1 MAQVDMP
8 KSSIGQTPTEPK
20 KKLEKVVKGKVAVKE
35 QSDMQ
40 KIASQFLAEDLKT
53 VKDRILTDYLLPMLK
68 NGAWSILNSA
78 FSIALW
84 GEDRSRG
91 GSNNYYGNNRGQ
103 RNSYDGYYQGSQNN
117 RPNPPPVRRSLQNLD
132 FESRGDAEDTLAGL
146 RDALYR
152 YRQVSVGDLCPNRHA
167 PARLHPE
174 CRVFSETSVLYPLQ
188 NNSQPEPEEFPSAFQ
203 AEPCLPLACSFVP
216 PG

>member
-68 NGAWSILNSA
+68 NGAWSMRLQKIGVSTITLLKDEMFFRMVMKFGPTLHWN
-78 FSIALW
+78 L
-84 GEDRSRG
+84 G
-91 GSNNYYGNNRGQ
+91 YQCYG
-103 RNSYDGYYQGSQNN
+103 
-117 RPNPPPVRRSLQNLD
+117 
-132 FESRGDAEDTLAGL
+132 
-146 RDALYR
+146 
-152 YRQVSVGDLCPNRHA
+152 
-167 PARLHPE
+167 
-174 CRVFSETSVLYPLQ
+174 
-188 NNSQPEPEEFPSAFQ
+188 
-203 AEPCLPLACSFVP
+203 
-216 PG
+216 

>member
-91 GSNNYYGNNRGQ
+91 GSNNYACLTTLSESVQ
-103 RNSYDGYYQGSQNN
+103 RLLNIG
-117 RPNPPPVRRSLQNLD
+117 
-132 FESRGDAEDTLAGL
+132 
-146 RDALYR
+146 
-152 YRQVSVGDLCPNRHA
+152 
-167 PARLHPE
+167 
-174 CRVFSETSVLYPLQ
+174 
-188 NNSQPEPEEFPSAFQ
+188 
-203 AEPCLPLACSFVP
+203 
-216 PG
+216 

>member
-1 MAQVDMP
+1 MP

-103 RNSYDGYYQGSQNN
+103 RNSYQDHSACCSKAGGGDAVCRYPACGGKAAETG
-117 RPNPPPVRRSLQNLD
+117 RRSIPAWKMKGRMI
-132 FESRGDAEDTLAGL
+132 FEFG
-146 RDALYR
+146 
-152 YRQVSVGDLCPNRHA
+152 
-167 PARLHPE
+167 
-174 CRVFSETSVLYPLQ
+174 SVLHFEKWKRKALG
-188 NNSQPEPEEFPSAFQ
+188 AFQ
-203 AEPCLPLACSFVP
+203 GARVLLP
-216 PG
+216 

>member
-84 GEDRSRG
+84 VKTAAAAARTITTETTVGSATAMMAIIRAARTIARTRRLYAEVCKIWISRVG
-91 GSNNYYGNNRGQ
+91 VMLR
-103 RNSYDGYYQGSQNN
+103 
-117 RPNPPPVRRSLQNLD
+117 
-132 FESRGDAEDTLAGL
+132 TLW
-146 RDALYR
+146 R
-152 YRQVSVGDLCPNRHA
+152 VSGTHCTATGRFRWA
-167 PARLHPE
+167 T
-174 CRVFSETSVLYPLQ
+174 C
-188 NNSQPEPEEFPSAFQ
+188 
-203 AEPCLPLACSFVP
+203 
-216 PG
+216 GI

>member
-68 NGAWSILNSA
+68 NGAWSINL
-78 FSIALW
+78 IEQDKEHPYCLML
-84 GEDRSRG
+84 
-91 GSNNYYGNNRGQ
+91 
-103 RNSYDGYYQGSQNN
+103 
-117 RPNPPPVRRSLQNLD
+117 PHPV
-132 FESRGDAEDTLAGL
+132 
-146 RDALYR
+146 
-152 YRQVSVGDLCPNRHA
+152 
-167 PARLHPE
+167 
-174 CRVFSETSVLYPLQ
+174 
-188 NNSQPEPEEFPSAFQ
+188 
-203 AEPCLPLACSFVP
+203 SFND
-216 PG
+216 

>member
-84 GEDRSRG
+84 GEQTAAAAARTITTETTV
-91 GSNNYYGNNRGQ
+91 GSATAMMAIIR
-103 RNSYDGYYQGSQNN
+103 
-117 RPNPPPVRRSLQNLD
+117 
-132 FESRGDAEDTLAGL
+132 
-146 RDALYR
+146 
-152 YRQVSVGDLCPNRHA
+152 
-167 PARLHPE
+167 
-174 CRVFSETSVLYPLQ
+174 
-188 NNSQPEPEEFPSAFQ
+188 QPEQSPEPAACTQKSAKSGFR
-203 AEPCLPLACSFVP
+203 ES
-216 PG
+216 G

>member
-91 GSNNYYGNNRGQ
+91 GSNNYYGNNR
-103 RNSYDGYYQGSQNN
+103 
-117 RPNPPPVRRSLQNLD
+117 
-132 FESRGDAEDTLAGL
+132 
-146 RDALYR
+146 
-152 YRQVSVGDLCPNRHA
+152 QVSVGDLWDLMGVTNDSTDYNYGWYNLDDAFIKGIPGGF
-167 PARLHPE
+167 RL
-174 CRVFSETSVLYPLQ
+174 VLPHTVPLR
-188 NNSQPEPEEFPSAFQ
+188 
-203 AEPCLPLACSFVP
+203 
-216 PG
+216 

>member
-91 GSNNYYGNNRGQ
+91 GLNNYYGSATAMMAIIRAA
-103 RNSYDGYYQGSQNN
+103 RTIA
-117 RPNPPPVRRSLQNLD
+117 RTRRLYA
-132 FESRGDAEDTLAGL
+132 EVCKIWISRVGVMLRTLW
-146 RDALYR
+146 R
-152 YRQVSVGDLCPNRHA
+152 VSGTHCTATGRFRWA
-167 PARLHPE
+167 T
-174 CRVFSETSVLYPLQ
+174 C
-188 NNSQPEPEEFPSAFQ
+188 
-203 AEPCLPLACSFVP
+203 
-216 PG
+216 GI

>member
-78 FSIALW
+78 FSIA
-84 GEDRSRG
+84 
-91 GSNNYYGNNRGQ
+91 RGQ

-152 YRQVSVGDLCPNRHA
+152 YRQVSVGDLWDLMGVTNDSTDYNYGWYNLDDAFIKGIPGGF
-167 PARLHPE
+167 RL
-174 CRVFSETSVLYPLQ
+174 VLPHTVPLR
-188 NNSQPEPEEFPSAFQ
+188 
-203 AEPCLPLACSFVP
+203 
-216 PG
+216 

>member
-8 KSSIGQTPTEPK
+8 KSSIGQMPTEPK

-103 RNSYDGYYQGSQNN
+103 RNSYDG
-117 RPNPPPVRRSLQNLD
+117 RVARTIARTRRLYA
-132 FESRGDAEDTLAGL
+132 EVCKIWISRVGVMLRTLW
-146 RDALYR
+146 R
-152 YRQVSVGDLCPNRHA
+152 VSGTRCTATGRFRWA
-167 PARLHPE
+167 I
-174 CRVFSETSVLYPLQ
+174 C
-188 NNSQPEPEEFPSAFQ
+188 
-203 AEPCLPLACSFVP
+203 
-216 PG
+216 GI

>member
-152 YRQVSVGDLCPNRHA
+152 YRQVSVGDLWDLMGVTNDSTDYNYGWDNLDDAFIKGIPGGF
-167 PARLHPE
+167 RL
-174 CRVFSETSVLYPLQ
+174 VLPHTVPLR
-188 NNSQPEPEEFPSAFQ
+188 
-203 AEPCLPLACSFVP
+203 
-216 PG
+216 

>member
-1 MAQVDMP
+1 MDEMNNVTMENETSMEVAPVESVVPAEAENPAYNNDCE
-8 KSSIGQTPTEPK
+8 SSAGISFGT
-20 KKLEKVVKGKVAVKE
+20 
-35 QSDMQ
+35 
-40 KIASQFLAEDLKT
+40 
-53 VKDRILTDYLLPMLK
+53 
-68 NGAWSILNSA
+68 ILNSA

-152 YRQVSVGDLCPNRHA
+152 YRQVSVGDLWDLMGVTNDSTDYNYGWCNLDDAFIKGIPGGF
-167 PARLHPE
+167 RLILPHT
-174 CRVFSETSVLYPLQ
+174 VPLR
-188 NNSQPEPEEFPSAFQ
+188 
-203 AEPCLPLACSFVP
+203 
-216 PG
+216 

>member
-68 NGAWSILNSA
+68 NGACLN
-78 FSIALW
+78 
-84 GEDRSRG
+84 
-91 GSNNYYGNNRGQ
+91 
-103 RNSYDGYYQGSQNN
+103 
-117 RPNPPPVRRSLQNLD
+117 
-132 FESRGDAEDTLAGL
+132 ESHK
-146 RDALYR
+146 
-152 YRQVSVGDLCPNRHA
+152 N
-167 PARLHPE
+167 
-174 CRVFSETSVLYPLQ
+174 
-188 NNSQPEPEEFPSAFQ
+188 
-203 AEPCLPLACSFVP
+203 
-216 PG
+216 

>member
-91 GSNNYYGNNRGQ
+91 GSNNYWITVH
-103 RNSYDGYYQGSQNN
+103 
-117 RPNPPPVRRSLQNLD
+117 RPSGWAID
-132 FESRGDAEDTLAGL
+132 FFQCPEQTRKIHLAL
-146 RDALYR
+146 WR
-152 YRQVSVGDLCPNRHA
+152 
-167 PARLHPE
+167 
-174 CRVFSETSVLYPLQ
+174 
-188 NNSQPEPEEFPSAFQ
+188 
-203 AEPCLPLACSFVP
+203 
-216 PG
+216 

>member
-1 MAQVDMP
+1 MDKARLKMGSVPVRIAARVYGRDP
-8 KSSIGQTPTEPK
+8 AWVRAGIIAGWLPIGEATRN
-20 KKLEKVVKGKVAVKE
+20 GK
-35 QSDMQ
+35 
-40 KIASQFLAEDLKT
+40 
-53 VKDRILTDYLLPMLK
+53 RITDVQQM
-68 NGAWSILNSA
+68 NSA

-152 YRQVSVGDLCPNRHA
+152 YRQVSVGDLWDLMGVTNDSTDYNYGWYNLDDAFIKGIPGGF
-167 PARLHPE
+167 RLILPHT
-174 CRVFSETSVLYPLQ
+174 VPLR
-188 NNSQPEPEEFPSAFQ
+188 
-203 AEPCLPLACSFVP
+203 
-216 PG
+216 

>member
-1 MAQVDMP
+1 MEE
-8 KSSIGQTPTEPK
+8 KSNLNK
-20 KKLEKVVKGKVAVKE
+20 VKE
-35 QSDMQ
+35 ND
-40 KIASQFLAEDLKT
+40 IYVRLQFLRTNGQPDGKSAGRSGHQHGTCAVCYSTIRVDAADQTGGIHL
-53 VKDRILTDYLLPMLK
+53 VLYPDR
-68 NGAWSILNSA
+68 AWSILNSA

-152 YRQVSVGDLCPNRHA
+152 YRQVSVGDLWDLMGVTNDSTDYNYGWYNLDDAFIKGIPGGF
-167 PARLHPE
+167 RL
-174 CRVFSETSVLYPLQ
+174 VLPHTVPLR
-188 NNSQPEPEEFPSAFQ
+188 
-203 AEPCLPLACSFVP
+203 
-216 PG
+216 